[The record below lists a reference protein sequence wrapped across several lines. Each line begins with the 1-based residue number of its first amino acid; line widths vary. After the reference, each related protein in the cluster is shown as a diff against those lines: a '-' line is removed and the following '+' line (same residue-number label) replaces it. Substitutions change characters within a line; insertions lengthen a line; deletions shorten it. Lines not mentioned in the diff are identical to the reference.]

1 MSTSDTVPES
11 LPIQDQES
19 LSQRSN
25 GQALKASTSNGS
37 PRPDW
42 MPKMTEEGRLQLAA
56 WNQGARN
63 EAVRL
68 KERLSHMPYYAEK
81 AARIGERYWLLLAGS
96 YQGD

>member
-1 MSTSDTVPES
+1 MSTSDTAPES

-19 LSQRSN
+19 LSQISN
-25 GQALKASTSNGS
+25 GQILSGSISNDS
-37 PRPDW
+37 PKLDW
-42 MPKMTEEGRLQLAA
+42 MPELTEEGQLQIAA

-81 AARIGERYWLLLAGS
+81 AARIGERYWLSLAGS
-96 YQGD
+96 YRGI

>member
-42 MPKMTEEGRLQLAA
+42 MPKMTEEGRVGQEGRYR
-56 WNQGARN
+56 GARN
-63 EAVRL
+63 ESVSI